1 MASFS
6 VYEPP
11 ETAPGSF
18 EAADGSA
25 FVKDGWC
32 WPALLIP
39 PIWLIWRRMWLVFL
53 LWLAAVVAISLLA
66 ALTRLPEAAVSAVET
81 GFWLWFALE
90 ANALRRW
97 TLARHG
103 WRFAGIATGVDRVDA
118 EHRFFARHGLAA
130 PVPVPPGAHGAAAAP
145 ARLAQPAAA
154 TGVIGVFPER
164 WDGRP

>member
-6 VYEPP
+6 VCEPP

-18 EAADGSA
+18 EAADRSA

-32 WPALLIP
+32 WPAFFIP
-39 PIWLIWRRMWLVFL
+39 PVWLLWRRLWLVFL
-53 LWLAAVVAISLLA
+53 FWLAAIVAISVVASLTA
-66 ALTRLPEAAVSAVET
+66 APGAAISAVEI

-97 TLARHG
+97 TLARRG

-118 EHRFFARHGLAA
+118 EHRFFARRGLATA
-130 PVPVPPGAHGAAAAP
+130 PPLPPQSVGQPVLPRA
-145 ARLAQPAAA
+145 AQPTASA
-154 TGVIGVFPER
+154 GVIGVFPER